1 MMMVMVMVMM
11 MMMCQ
16 KKKDEI
22 ERPGISGKAGT
33 TKLGRI

>member
-1 MMMVMVMVMM
+1 MMMMMMM

-22 ERPGISGKAGT
+22 ERRGISDKAGA